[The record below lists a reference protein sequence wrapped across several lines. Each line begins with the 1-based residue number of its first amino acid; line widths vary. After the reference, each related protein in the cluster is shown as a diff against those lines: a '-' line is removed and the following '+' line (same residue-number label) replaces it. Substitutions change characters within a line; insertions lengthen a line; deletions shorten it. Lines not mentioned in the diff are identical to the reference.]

1 MSQPTNRP
9 ARSEDVTTDL
19 VEYLIIAVPTL
30 GSLDT
35 LGPAMAEV
43 VQRAAIRI
51 LDLVVVVKDLTGS
64 ISTVEP
70 TALDS
75 LVAARPYLGDIG
87 TWLSERDIALAS
99 VVLARGSVGLILVT
113 EDRWAAPLSAA
124 AQRAGGQIVAG
135 ERIPASRVD
144 SALADHPDERQG
156 G

>member
-1 MSQPTNRP
+1 LSQPTDKP
-9 ARSEDVTTDL
+9 ASSEGITTDL

-30 GSLDT
+30 GSLDS
-35 LGPAMAEV
+35 LGPALAEV

-51 LDLVVVVKDLTGS
+51 LDLVVVVKDRTGS
-64 ISTVEP
+64 ITTVDP
-70 TALDS
+70 NTLDGMIA
-75 LVAARPYLGDIG
+75 VRGYLADMG

-124 AQRAGGQIVAG
+124 AQRAGGKIVAG

-144 SALADHPDERQG
+144 SALADRADDPQG
-156 G
+156 E